1 MASEERVFI
10 LVKRVIGEVL
20 PDLDQALIASNKSL
34 LELGANSVDRVE
46 VVTTSMERL
55 DLTVPLS
62 KFANVNNIGELV
74 SVLCKE
80 LSSLTL
86 STGS

>member
-10 LVKRVIGEVL
+10 LVKGIIGEVL
-20 PDLDQALIASNKSL
+20 PDLDQALIEPNKSL

>member
-1 MASEERVFI
+1 MAVEERVLI
-10 LVKRVIGEVL
+10 LVKEIICEVL
-20 PDLDQALIASNKSL
+20 PDLDQAQIVPNKSL

-46 VVTTSMERL
+46 VVTMSMERL

-62 KFANVNNIGELV
+62 KFANANNIGELV
-74 SVLCKE
+74 GVLCKE
-80 LSSLTL
+80 LSSSL

>member
-1 MASEERVFI
+1 MAVEERVLI
-10 LVKRVIGEVL
+10 LVKEIICEVL
-20 PDLDQALIASNKSL
+20 PDLDQAQIAPNKSL

-46 VVTTSMERL
+46 VVTMSMERL

-74 SVLCKE
+74 AVLCKA
-80 LSSLTL
+80 LSPSL

>member
-20 PDLDQALIASNKSL
+20 PDLDQALIAPNKSL

>member
-1 MASEERVFI
+1 MAVEERVLI
-10 LVKRVIGEVL
+10 LVKEIICEVL
-20 PDLDQALIASNKSL
+20 PDLDQAQIVPNKSL

-46 VVTTSMERL
+46 VVTMSMERL

-74 SVLCKE
+74 EALCKE
-80 LSSLTL
+80 LSSSL